1 MSQQSQRTSSL
12 SPADL
17 PMKRKRG
24 RPRKD
29 ENLVLGKNKSMTPAS
44 GSTRKNKE
52 SGVTS
57 DDADGAMVGQVVTGV
72 IEGSFD
78 AGYLLNVKVGDT
90 DTHLRG
96 VVFLPGRFTPI
107 NAAND
112 VAPHVKMYDRKE
124 IPIPVLNHQ
133 SQLHNSV
140 VPSGQSS
147 KQPTELKTHAPE
159 LSDQLQ
165 SPGLQSAIP
174 NAPEN
179 LSASVMV
186 TVAANSPKNDAS
198 LSLGGNEVPQKT
210 SEPGL
215 VSQSTS
221 TTAQPDHDET
231 VEHDEVLEEC
241 EASPLIEGANHNGE
255 GTKESKAESASEPVV
270 DMVPGTDI
278 ATKEPQIQHRVSLDL
293 KPNELVR
300 DEVKY
305 PNLELNHTFVFA
317 ELKPMSSEQMN
328 KPANIVMEERAS
340 PEKDIAE
347 ETQLEPA
354 IENSSGTDTSLS
366 NGRPASDPVNA
377 TELGSH
383 SLLWSSHP
391 AMMSEGE
398 AIIPSES
405 NQPTSK
411 ESALPGMLEPQLHS
425 SGTGR
430 NMENGVKDDPIPQS

>member
-24 RPRKD
+24 RPRKG
-29 ENLVLGKNKSMTPAS
+29 ENLMLGKNKSMTPAS
-44 GSTRKNKE
+44 ASTRKNKE
-52 SGVTS
+52 SGDIS

-96 VVFLPGRFTPI
+96 VAFLPGRFTPI
-107 NAAND
+107 TAAND

-133 SQLHNSV
+133 TQLHISV
-140 VPSGQSS
+140 LPSGQSS
-147 KQPTELKTHAPE
+147 KQPTRLKTHAPE
-159 LSDQLQ
+159 LSDQLH

-221 TTAQPDHDET
+221 TVAQPDHDET

-241 EASPLIEGANHNGE
+241 EVSPLIEGANHDGE
-255 GTKESKAESASEPVV
+255 ATKESKAESASEPVV
-270 DMVPGTDI
+270 DMIPATEI
-278 ATKEPQIQHRVSLDL
+278 ATKEPQIQHQAVSLDL
-293 KPNELVR
+293 KPNELVH
-300 DEVKY
+300 DEVKN

-317 ELKPMSSEQMN
+317 EPSEQMN
-328 KPANIVMEERAS
+328 KLTDIVMEEHAP

-354 IENSSGTDTSLS
+354 IEISSGTATSLS
-366 NGRPASDPVNA
+366 NGRPASDPLNA

-383 SLLWSSHP
+383 SPPQSSQP

-398 AIIPSES
+398 AIPSES

-411 ESALPGMLEPQLHS
+411 ESALPGMMEPQLHS
-425 SGTGR
+425 SGTR
-430 NMENGVKDDPIPQS
+430 SYMENGVKDDPVPQS